1 MEAGRVAVMGNPV
14 QDQLGVY
21 AGQLLRRLAGA
32 TSHHGTYDD
41 RSAKQ
46 SQPGKKVE
54 IKGSARTIKSGGAT
68 LELWRR
74 HLEGSRPLGIC
85 PLMEGDRVAWGAIDV
100 DAYDA
105 DLAAIFDAVEKEKLP
120 LCVCRSKS
128 GGAHLFLFLEEP
140 VSASEMRSALK
151 GMAARLG
158 MPSATEIFPKQ
169 SKAEETQWPSWLN
182 MPYFGGEETNRYC
195 VKKGG
200 MVMTTSEFINWADKN
215 AIMAGQMSN
224 LCRAAPSTA
233 PSSTAQTSD
242 FEPWFAVAL
251 QRLSNAEIGKAD
263 DTLMG
268 VARDIGRW
276 ASEIAVDVDNAEH
289 RARQSWHRRGKNDA
303 DFDAQWLRNITAGM
317 RLGQPPRA
325 IKNGDA
331 PRLTRLSEV
340 PVTQVEWLWP
350 NRFAIGKL
358 SLLAGHPGLGKSQLT
373 MFLAATVSNGGEWP
387 FREGFAEQG
396 RTLVLSAEDD
406 VSDTLKPRFLAAGG
420 DAEMVDVLDAVK
432 TRTGERGFD
441 LSTDVEMLD
450 RTLGQRGD
458 YRLVIIDPI
467 SAYLGGKVD
476 SNRNSDVRG
485 VLAPVQKLAE
495 RHRVAVVCV
504 SHLIKAGGREAIGS
518 VTGSGAFVAA
528 ARLACIV
535 AKEMVEA
542 EGEDGKI
549 EKVETGR
556 RLLTVAKNNI
566 GPDGADQSLAFRVV
580 SRDIGNGIFAPAIEW
595 DEQVS
600 ISADAA
606 IGFQEQPK
614 PGRRPSAMD
623 DAKAFL
629 RRTLKGGR
637 MLSAELDAAAAN
649 EGISTGTLKNAKKA
663 VGVISNKE
671 NASAGRWWCFMPG
684 MQEELPL

>member
-1 MEAGRVAVMGNPV
+1 MNIATMPISHAAVM
-14 QDQLGVY
+14 QALLG
-21 AGQLLRRLAGA
+21 GA
-32 TSHHGTYDD
+32 SSHTGTYDH
-41 RSAKQ
+41 SAADK
-46 SQPGKKVE
+46 PTNGGKVE
-54 IKGSARTIKSGGAT
+54 IRKTAKTVPIGPTI
-68 LELWRR
+68 EFWRQ
-74 HLEGSRPLGIC
+74 HLDGERSLGVSPVRDDGTCI
-85 PLMEGDRVAWGAIDV
+85 WGAIDH
-100 DAYDA
+100 DDRQA
-105 DLAAIFDAVEKEKLP
+105 DLAAIFDAVERERLP

-128 GGAHLFLFLEEP
+128 GGAHLFLF
-140 VSASEMRSALK
+140 
-151 GMAARLG
+151 MAAPVPAADIQRALRGALRRLDL
-158 MPSATEIFPKQ
+158 PDDTEIFPKQ
-169 SKAEETQWPSWLN
+169 VVAGCPQDKATTSTSWLN
-182 MPYFGGEETNRYC
+182 MPYFGGDETDRYC
-195 VKKGG
+195 VKKSG
-200 MVMTTSEFINWADKN
+200 MIMTTSEFIAWADKN
-215 AIMAGQMSN
+215 AITASQLSN
-224 LCRAAPSTA
+224 LFTAGPSTA
-233 PSSTAQTSD
+233 AHATVQTSD
-242 FEPWFAVAL
+242 FEPWFAIAL
-251 QRLSNAEIGKAD
+251 ERLENAENHKAD

-268 VARDIGRW
+268 VARDVGRW
-276 ASEIAVDVDNAEH
+276 ASEIPVDIDNAEH
-289 RARQSWHRRGKNDA
+289 RARQAWHRRDKSDA

-317 RLGQPPRA
+317 RLGQPPKS

-350 NRFAIGKL
+350 GRFAIGKL

-373 MFLAATVSNGGEWP
+373 MLLAATVSKGGEWP
-387 FREGFAEQG
+387 FGEGFAQQG

-406 VSDTLKPRFLAAGG
+406 VSDTLKPRYLAAGG

-441 LSTDVEMLD
+441 LSTDVDMLD
-450 RTLGQRGD
+450 RTLGQRDD

-467 SAYLGGKVD
+467 SAYLGGKID

-535 AKEMVEA
+535 TKEMVEV
-542 EGEDGKI
+542 EGEDGKV
-549 EKVETGR
+549 EKAETGR

-580 SRDIGNGIFAPAIEW
+580 SQDIGNGIFAPAIEW
-595 DEQVS
+595 DEQLS

-606 IGFQEQPK
+606 IGFREQSK
-614 PGRRPSAMD
+614 LGRRPSAVD

-637 MLSAELDAAAAN
+637 MLSAELDAAATN

-663 VGVISNKE
+663 TGVISEKE
-671 NASAGRWWCFMPG
+671 AGSGGRWWCFLPG
-684 MQEELPL
+684 RQEELPV